1 MMVQVLVPILA
12 ALSVFLIGGA
22 LMLAERRRR
31 ERIAARL
38 AIGAEAG
45 SGQAGASRLLRGLN
59 SLGKLTGAGKTS
71 TSLREDLAR
80 AGFHGPN
87 AAAIFIGVKA
97 GLFLLALLAAALL
110 ASAFDLSFQKSLVIF
125 MAAGGAAFF
134 LPNMA
139 VSMRRRQRR
148 SEISSHLPDAIDLL
162 EISVTAGMGM
172 DQAWNAVTDQ
182 VRAVCPILADEM
194 ALTNLEIHLGA
205 SRPDAMRHMAER
217 TGATDLNSLVG
228 CLVQAERFGTSLRQA
243 LRNFATS
250 MRENRSQRAQE
261 AAEKM
266 AIKLL
271 FPMILFVFPPAVLV
285 MAGPAFLSLARAL
298 SGSAI

>member
-1 MMVQVLVPILA
+1 MMLQVMVPILA
-12 ALSVFLIGGA
+12 AMSVFLIGGA
-22 LMLAERRRR
+22 LMLAQRSRRD
-31 ERIAARL
+31 RIAARL
-38 AIGAEAG
+38 AIDGG
-45 SGQAGASRLLRGLN
+45 VASAQLGDSPILQGLN
-59 SLGKLTGAGKTS
+59 TLGKLTTAGKTS
-71 TSLREDLAR
+71 TGLREDLAR
-80 AGFHGPN
+80 AGFYGPN

-97 GLFLLALLAAALL
+97 GLFLVALLAVAVL
-110 ASAFDLSFQKSLVIF
+110 ASALDLTFQRSLVLFI
-125 MAAGGAAFF
+125 AAIAAAFF
-134 LPNMA
+134 LPNFA
-139 VSMRRRQRR
+139 LGIRRRRR
-148 SEISSHLPDAIDLL
+148 RAEISGHLPDAIDLL

-182 VRAVCPILADEM
+182 VRAVCSILADEM

-243 LRNFATS
+243 LRNFANS
-250 MRENRSQRAQE
+250 MREHRSQRAQE

-271 FPMILFVFPPAVLV
+271 FPMILFVFPPAVMI

-298 SGSAI
+298 SGAAS